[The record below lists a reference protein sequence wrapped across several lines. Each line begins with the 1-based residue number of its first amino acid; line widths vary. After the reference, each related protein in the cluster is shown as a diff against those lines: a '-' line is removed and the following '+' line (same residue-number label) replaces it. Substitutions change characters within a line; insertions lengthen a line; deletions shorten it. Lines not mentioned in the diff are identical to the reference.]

1 MHRCANSD
9 VAYHAMWGY
18 ILTWRYI
25 FMPPQAVRR
34 ASKMRETD
42 RMSPAVSYWF
52 SRSFCKQF
60 FVGYSR
66 QSLSLTFPDLN
77 KKLQLSQRD
86 CAMLRVIEY
95 FAVGHSKRHPWVGR
109 VYVPFVPFLRHLAS
123 SNDVTL
129 KSGLEVQSLKMVP
142 FESFGTVSY
151 SHSIVTMALSGIMS
165 EI

>member
-18 ILTWRYI
+18 ILTYI

-42 RMSPAVSYWF
+42 RMSPAESVTGLADHFASNSSSVIHD
-52 SRSFCKQF
+52 SRFLLHSPIWTRSC
-60 FVGYSR
+60 SCR
-66 QSLSLTFPDLN
+66 
-77 KKLQLSQRD
+77 RD

-109 VYVPFVPFLRHLAS
+109 VYVPLVPFLRHLAS
-123 SNDVTL
+123 RNDVTL

-151 SHSIVTMALSGIMS
+151 SHSMVTMALSGIIS